1 MARTMFQKIWS
12 RHVVAEGPG
21 DERPGSTLT
30 VDLESQTITG
40 PSGDAIRFEI
50 DAFRKHGLL
59 TGQDEL
65 EMTLARLPA
74 IEAFEARHRGE
85 MPWLG

>member
-1 MARTMFQKIWS
+1 MASQFLTMFEKIWS

-21 DERPGSTLT
+21 VTMT
-30 VDLESQTITG
+30 VDLETQTITG
-40 PSGDAIRFEI
+40 PAGEAIRFEI

-59 TGQDEL
+59 TGQDEV
-65 EMTLARLPA
+65 ETTLAQLPA
-74 IEAFEARHRGE
+74 IEAFEARRRDE

>member
-1 MARTMFQKIWS
+1 MAR
-12 RHVVAEGPG
+12 
-21 DERPGSTLT
+21 T

-40 PSGDAIRFEI
+40 PAGEAIRFEI

-59 TGQDEL
+59 TGQDGS
-65 EMTLARLPA
+65 MTLGFRPSRRSGAPPR
-74 IEAFEARHRGE
+74 R